1 MYQVLY
7 GVSRERRDVNLY
19 IPEAILH
26 YTNER
31 NQRPTSD
38 AEYHDNR
45 LNRGLKLYLKHAA

>member
-26 YTNER
+26 YTNE
-31 NQRPTSD
+31 QFPRPTRD
-38 AEYHDNR
+38 TVC
-45 LNRGLKLYLKHAA
+45 